1 MAFSE
6 PGQEMGTERQDTLE
20 PHVPLCQEIQLMDNV
35 LLCSAYLPP
44 ISFFTAIN
52 SGGDVLIE
60 QYDNYCKQTYR
71 NRCRIATAGGVQ
83 TLTIPVVKADSP
95 KQLMKDVRISDHG
108 EWRRQH
114 WNALESA
121 YMNSP
126 FFMYYQD
133 DFRPF
138 YDKKYE
144 FLVDFNTELTLLI
157 LKLAGINKEL
167 RLTESYTRHTD
178 GTTDFRQMV
187 EPGVQESA
195 APHPYW
201 QVFKQKYGFLPN
213 LSAVDLLFNMG
224 PEFPLYL

>member
-1 MAFSE
+1 
-6 PGQEMGTERQDTLE
+6 
-20 PHVPLCQEIQLMDNV
+20 MDNT

-44 ISFFTAIN
+44 VNFFTAIK

-71 NRCRIATAGGVQ
+71 NRCRIATAGGIQ
-83 TLTIPVVKADSP
+83 TLTIPVVKSDSP

-108 EWRRQH
+108 DWRRQH

-138 YDKKYE
+138 YERRIE
-144 FLVDFNTELTLLI
+144 FLIDFNTQLTELI
-157 LKLAGINKEL
+157 LKLAGMDKKIK
-167 RLTESYTRHTD
+167 LTESYSRPTQGIND
-178 GTTDFRQMV
+178 LRQLID
-187 EPGVQESA
+187 PRQTA
-195 APHPYW
+195 QNRPYW
-201 QVFKQKYGFLPN
+201 QVFKQKYGFQPN

>member
-1 MAFSE
+1 ME
-6 PGQEMGTERQDTLE
+6 TT
-20 PHVPLCQEIQLMDNV
+20 

-44 ISFFTAIN
+44 ISFFTAIKN
-52 SGGDVLIE
+52 GGDVLIE

-71 NRCRIATAGGVQ
+71 NRCVIATAGGKQ
-83 TLTIPVVKADSP
+83 TLTIPVVKPDGP

-108 EWRRQH
+108 DWRHQH

-138 YDKKYE
+138 YEKKYD
-144 FLVDFNTELTLLI
+144 FLLDFNTELTLRI
-157 LKLAGINKEL
+157 MELAGIKKDLRMTGSYGNKESGNQGFTDL
-167 RLTESYTRHTD
+167 RHLI
-178 GTTDFRQMV
+178 
-187 EPGVQESA
+187 EPGKGEPDNPKS
-195 APHPYW
+195 YW

>member
-1 MAFSE
+1 MH
-6 PGQEMGTERQDTLE
+6 T
-20 PHVPLCQEIQLMDNV
+20 I
-35 LLCSAYLPP
+35 LLNSAYLPP

-71 NRCRIATAGGVQ
+71 NRCRIATASGIQ
-83 TLTIPVVKADSP
+83 TLTIPVIKSDTP

-138 YDKKYE
+138 YEKKYE
-144 FLVDFNTELTLLI
+144 FLIDYNTELTLLI
-157 LKLAGINKEL
+157 LKLAGINKEI
-167 RLTESYTRHTD
+167 RLTESYSCKTDDILDLRHLI
-178 GTTDFRQMV
+178 
-187 EPGVQESA
+187 EPGKNE
-195 APHPYW
+195 PEKPKEYW
-201 QVFKQKYGFLPN
+201 QVFKQKYGFIEN
-213 LSAVDLLFNMG
+213 LSAIDLLFNMG
-224 PEFPLYL
+224 PEFPLYTTGKIPSI

>member
-1 MAFSE
+1 MME
-6 PGQEMGTERQDTLE
+6 T
-20 PHVPLCQEIQLMDNV
+20 V
-35 LLCSAYLPP
+35 LLSSAYLPP
-44 ISFFTAIN
+44 VSFFTAIN

-60 QYDNYCKQTYR
+60 RYDNYCKQTYR
-71 NRCRIATAGGVQ
+71 NRCRIATAAGVQ
-83 TLTIPVVKADSP
+83 SLTVPIVKGSSP

-138 YDKKYE
+138 YEKKYE

-157 LKLAGINKEL
+157 MKLAGISKTVN
-167 RLTESYTRHTD
+167 LTESYGKKGQNLLD
-178 GTTDFRQMV
+178 LRQMV
-187 EPGVQESA
+187 NPGTDEPQECR
-195 APHPYW
+195 PYW
-201 QVFKQKYGFLPN
+201 QVFKEKYGFLAN

>member
-1 MAFSE
+1 M
-6 PGQEMGTERQDTLE
+6 DT
-20 PHVPLCQEIQLMDNV
+20 V

-44 ISFFTAIN
+44 VSFFTAIN

-71 NRCRIATAGGVQ
+71 NRCRIATASGIQ
-83 TLTIPVVKADSP
+83 TLTIPVVKADTP

-138 YDKKYE
+138 YEKKYE
-144 FLVDFNTELTLLI
+144 FLIDFNTELTLRI
-157 LKLAGINKEL
+157 MELAGINKQL
-167 RLTESYTRHTD
+167 KLTESYQKDPNVLDLRD
-178 GTTDFRQMV
+178 MI
-187 EPGVQESA
+187 EPGIKE
-195 APHPYW
+195 PENPLPYW

>member
-1 MAFSE
+1 M
-6 PGQEMGTERQDTLE
+6 QTT
-20 PHVPLCQEIQLMDNV
+20 

-44 ISFFTAIN
+44 VSFFTAIN

-60 QYDNYCKQTYR
+60 QYDTYCKQTYR
-71 NRCRIATAGGVQ
+71 NRCRIATASGIQ
-83 TLTIPVVKADSP
+83 TLTIPVVKSTAP

-133 DFRPF
+133 EFRPF
-138 YDKKYE
+138 YEKKYE
-144 FLVDFNTELTLLI
+144 FLIDFNTELTLRI
-157 LKLAGINKEL
+157 MELAGIYRPIK
-167 RLTESYTRHTD
+167 LTESYTRKSD
-178 GTTDFRQMV
+178 DILDLRDLID
-187 EPGVQESA
+187 PGKNDPEKTKE
-195 APHPYW
+195 YW
-201 QVFKQKYGFLPN
+201 QVFKQKHGFIGN
-213 LSAVDLLFNMG
+213 LSAIDLLFNMG

>member
-1 MAFSE
+1 M
-6 PGQEMGTERQDTLE
+6 QTT
-20 PHVPLCQEIQLMDNV
+20 

-44 ISFFTAIN
+44 VSFFTAIN

-71 NRCRIATAGGVQ
+71 NRCRIATASGIQ
-83 TLTIPVVKADSP
+83 TLTIPVVKSTAP

-133 DFRPF
+133 EFRPF
-138 YDKKYE
+138 YEKKYE
-144 FLVDFNTELTLLI
+144 FLIDFNTELTLRI
-157 LKLAGINKEL
+157 MELAGIYRPIK
-167 RLTESYTRHTD
+167 LTESYTRKSD
-178 GTTDFRQMV
+178 DILDLRDLID
-187 EPGVQESA
+187 PGKNDPEKTKE
-195 APHPYW
+195 YW
-201 QVFKQKYGFLPN
+201 QVFKQKHGFIGN
-213 LSAVDLLFNMG
+213 LSAIDLLFNMG

>member
-1 MAFSE
+1 M
-6 PGQEMGTERQDTLE
+6 QT
-20 PHVPLCQEIQLMDNV
+20 V
-35 LLCSAYLPP
+35 LLSSAYLPP

-71 NRCRIATAGGVQ
+71 NRCVIAAAGGRQ
-83 TLTIPVVKADSP
+83 TLTIPVVKTDSP

-108 EWRRQH
+108 DWRRQH

-138 YDKKYE
+138 YEKKIE
-144 FLVDFNTELTLLI
+144 FLIDFNTELTSLI
-157 LKLAGINKEL
+157 LKLAGIEKCL
-167 RLTESYTRHTD
+167 RLTESYSKPKD
-178 GTTDFRQMV
+178 GIKDLRGMV
-187 EPGVQESA
+187 EPGTMEPA
-195 APHPYW
+195 EPRPYW
-201 QVFKQKYGFLPN
+201 QVFRQRYGFIGN

-224 PEFPLYL
+224 PEFPLFL

>member
-1 MAFSE
+1 M
-6 PGQEMGTERQDTLE
+6 PNTL
-20 PHVPLCQEIQLMDNV
+20 LS
-35 LLCSAYLPP
+35 SAYLPP

-71 NRCRIATAGGVQ
+71 NRCRIATASGVQ
-83 TLTIPVVKADSP
+83 TLTVPVVKSSTP

-138 YDKKYE
+138 YEKKFE
-144 FLVDFNTELTLLI
+144 FLIDYNTELTLLI
-157 LKLAGINKEL
+157 MKLAGISKDI
-167 RLTESYTRHTD
+167 RLTESYGKKD
-178 GTTDFRQMV
+178 ENILDLRQLA
-187 EPGVQESA
+187 EPGNDEPAQYRS
-195 APHPYW
+195 YW
-201 QVFKQKYGFLPN
+201 QVFKEKYGFKAN

>member
-1 MAFSE
+1 ME
-6 PGQEMGTERQDTLE
+6 T
-20 PHVPLCQEIQLMDNV
+20 V
-35 LLCSAYLPP
+35 LLSSAYLPP
-44 ISFFTAIN
+44 VSFFTAMN
-52 SGGDVLIE
+52 SGGDVLFE

-83 TLTIPVVKADSP
+83 TLTIPVVKSDTP

-108 EWRRQH
+108 DWRRQH

-138 YDKKYE
+138 YEKRYE
-144 FLVDFNTELTLLI
+144 FLMDFNMELTEVI
-157 LKLAGINKEL
+157 LNLAGIKKDIARTDAYMRDAASIKDL
-167 RLTESYTRHTD
+167 RNLID
-178 GTTDFRQMV
+178 
-187 EPGVQESA
+187 PGLQQSGA
-195 APHPYW
+195 NRPYW
-201 QVFKQKYGFLPN
+201 QVFATKYGFTGG

>member
-1 MAFSE
+1 
-6 PGQEMGTERQDTLE
+6 
-20 PHVPLCQEIQLMDNV
+20 MDNT

-44 ISFFTAIN
+44 VNFFTAIK

-71 NRCRIATAGGVQ
+71 NRCRIATAGGIQ
-83 TLTIPVVKADSP
+83 TLTIPVVKSDSP

-108 EWRRQH
+108 DWRRQH

-138 YDKKYE
+138 YERRIE
-144 FLVDFNTELTLLI
+144 FLIDFNTQLTELI
-157 LKLAGINKEL
+157 LKLAGMDKKIK
-167 RLTESYTRHTD
+167 LTESYSRPSTGIND
-178 GTTDFRQMV
+178 LRQLID
-187 EPGVQESA
+187 PQQTA
-195 APHPYW
+195 QNRPYW
-201 QVFKQKYGFLPN
+201 QVFKQKYGFQSN

>member
-1 MAFSE
+1 MN
-6 PGQEMGTERQDTLE
+6 T
-20 PHVPLCQEIQLMDNV
+20 V
-35 LLCSAYLPP
+35 LLSSAYLPP
-44 ISFFTAIN
+44 VSFFTAIN

-71 NRCRIATAGGVQ
+71 NRCRIATAAGVQ
-83 TLTIPVVKADSP
+83 ALTVPIVKGTSP

-138 YDKKYE
+138 YEKKYE

-157 LKLAGINKEL
+157 MKLAGIDKTVKLTGSYGKKEQNILDL
-167 RLTESYTRHTD
+167 RQLVNPGMDEPESSR
-178 GTTDFRQMV
+178 
-187 EPGVQESA
+187 
-195 APHPYW
+195 PYW
-201 QVFKQKYGFLPN
+201 QVFKEKYGFLAN

>member
-1 MAFSE
+1 ME
-6 PGQEMGTERQDTLE
+6 TT
-20 PHVPLCQEIQLMDNV
+20 

-44 ISFFTAIN
+44 VSFFTAIN
-52 SGGDVLIE
+52 KGGDVIIE

-71 NRCRIATAGGVQ
+71 NRCVIATAGGRQV
-83 TLTIPVVKADSP
+83 LTIPVIKSEKP

-108 EWRRQH
+108 NWHHQH

-138 YDKKYE
+138 YEKRYE

-157 LKLAGINKEL
+157 MKLAGIDKPI
-167 RLTESYTRHTD
+167 RLTESYGKKAENILDLRNLS
-178 GTTDFRQMV
+178 
-187 EPGVQESA
+187 EPGTDEPGQFT
-195 APHPYW
+195 PYW
-201 QVFKQKYGFLPN
+201 QVFREKYGFQAN

-224 PEFPLYL
+224 PEFPIYL

>member
-1 MAFSE
+1 MES
-6 PGQEMGTERQDTLE
+6 
-20 PHVPLCQEIQLMDNV
+20 I
-35 LLCSAYLPP
+35 LLSSAYLPP
-44 ISFFTAIN
+44 VSFFTAIN

-71 NRCRIATAGGVQ
+71 NRCRIATAAGVQ
-83 TLTIPVVKADSP
+83 ALTVPIVKGTSP

-108 EWRRQH
+108 EWRHQH

-138 YDKKYE
+138 YEKKYE

-157 LKLAGINKEL
+157 MKLAGIDKTVKLTGSYGKKEQNIL
-167 RLTESYTRHTD
+167 DL
-178 GTTDFRQMV
+178 RQMV
-187 EPGVQESA
+187 NPGTDEPESSR
-195 APHPYW
+195 PYW
-201 QVFKQKYGFLPN
+201 QVFKEKYGFLAN

>member
-1 MAFSE
+1 M
-6 PGQEMGTERQDTLE
+6 DT
-20 PHVPLCQEIQLMDNV
+20 I

-44 ISFFTAIN
+44 IEFFTAIN
-52 SGGDVLIE
+52 NGGDVLIE

-71 NRCRIATAGGVQ
+71 NRCRIATASGVQ
-83 TLTIPVVKADSP
+83 ALTIPIVKSNSP

-108 EWRRQH
+108 EWRHQH

-138 YDKKYE
+138 YEKKYE
-144 FLVDFNTELTLLI
+144 FLIDFNTELTLLI
-157 LKLAGINKEL
+157 MKLAGINKNV
-167 RLTESYTRHTD
+167 RLTESYSRQQEGITD
-178 GTTDFRQMV
+178 MRNMIKPDLR
-187 EPGVQESA
+187 EPAE
-195 APHPYW
+195 PHPYW
-201 QVFKQKYGFLPN
+201 QVFKQKHGSLPN

-224 PEFPLYL
+224 PEFPLYLYR

>member
-1 MAFSE
+1 MES
-6 PGQEMGTERQDTLE
+6 
-20 PHVPLCQEIQLMDNV
+20 V
-35 LLCSAYLPP
+35 LLSSAYLPP
-44 ISFFTAIN
+44 VSFFTAIN

-71 NRCRIATAGGVQ
+71 NRCRIATAAGVQ
-83 TLTIPVVKADSP
+83 ALTVPIVKSSSP

-108 EWRRQH
+108 EWRHQH

-138 YDKKYE
+138 YEKKYE
-144 FLVDFNTELTLLI
+144 FLIDYNTELTLLI
-157 LKLAGINKEL
+157 MKLAGIDKPL
-167 RLTESYTRHTD
+167 RLTESYGKKD
-178 GTTDFRQMV
+178 ENVLDLRQLA
-187 EPGVQESA
+187 EPGINE
-195 APHPYW
+195 PEECRPYW
-201 QVFKQKYGFLPN
+201 QVFKERYGFKAN

>member
-1 MAFSE
+1 
-6 PGQEMGTERQDTLE
+6 
-20 PHVPLCQEIQLMDNV
+20 MDNT

-44 ISFFTAIN
+44 VNFFTAIK

-71 NRCRIATAGGVQ
+71 NRCRIATAGGIQ
-83 TLTIPVVKADSP
+83 TLTIPVVKSDSP

-108 EWRRQH
+108 DWRRQH

-138 YDKKYE
+138 YERRIE
-144 FLVDFNTELTLLI
+144 FLIDFNTQLTELI
-157 LKLAGINKEL
+157 LKLAGMDKRIK
-167 RLTESYTRHTD
+167 LTESYSRPSTGIND
-178 GTTDFRQMV
+178 LRQLID
-187 EPGVQESA
+187 PQQTA
-195 APHPYW
+195 QNRPYW
-201 QVFKQKYGFLPN
+201 QVFKQKYGFQPN

>member
-1 MAFSE
+1 M
-6 PGQEMGTERQDTLE
+6 QTT
-20 PHVPLCQEIQLMDNV
+20 

-71 NRCRIATAGGVQ
+71 NRCRIATASGIQ
-83 TLTIPVVKADSP
+83 SLTIPVVKSTTP

-133 DFRPF
+133 DFHPF
-138 YDKKYE
+138 YEKKYE
-144 FLVDFNTELTLLI
+144 FLLDFNTELTLRI
-157 LKLAGINKEL
+157 MELAGIYRPIK
-167 RLTESYTRHTD
+167 LTESYTRKSD
-178 GTTDFRQMV
+178 DILDLRDLID
-187 EPGVQESA
+187 PGKNDPEKTKE
-195 APHPYW
+195 YW
-201 QVFKQKYGFLPN
+201 QVFKQKHGFIGN
-213 LSAVDLLFNMG
+213 MSAIDLLFNMG

>member
-1 MAFSE
+1 
-6 PGQEMGTERQDTLE
+6 
-20 PHVPLCQEIQLMDNV
+20 MDNT

-44 ISFFTAIN
+44 VNFFTAIK

-71 NRCRIATAGGVQ
+71 NRCRIATAGGIQ
-83 TLTIPVVKADSP
+83 TLTIPVVKSDSP
-95 KQLMKDVRISDHG
+95 KQLMKDVRISDNG
-108 EWRRQH
+108 DWRRQH

-138 YDKKYE
+138 YERRIE
-144 FLVDFNTELTLLI
+144 FLIDFNTQLTELI
-157 LKLAGINKEL
+157 LKLAGMDKKIK
-167 RLTESYTRHTD
+167 LTESYSRLSTGIND
-178 GTTDFRQMV
+178 LRQLID
-187 EPGVQESA
+187 PQQTSQNR
-195 APHPYW
+195 PYW
-201 QVFKQKYGFLPN
+201 QVFKQKYGFQPN

>member
-1 MAFSE
+1 M
-6 PGQEMGTERQDTLE
+6 QDT
-20 PHVPLCQEIQLMDNV
+20 

-44 ISFFTAIN
+44 ISFFTAIKN
-52 SGGDVLIE
+52 GGDVVIE
-60 QYDNYCKQTYR
+60 QFDNYCKQTYR
-71 NRCRIATAGGVQ
+71 NRCVIATASGKQ
-83 TLTIPVVKADSP
+83 SLTIPIVKSDSP

-133 DFRPF
+133 DFKPF
-138 YDKKYE
+138 YEKKIE
-144 FLVDFNTELTLLI
+144 FLIDFNTELTALI
-157 LKLAGINKEL
+157 LKLAGIEKEII
-167 RLTESYTRHTD
+167 LTGSYGKNEENILD
-178 GTTDFRQMV
+178 LRQMI
-187 EPGVQESA
+187 EPGTKEPA
-195 APHPYW
+195 EPHPYW
-201 QVFKQKYGFLPN
+201 QVFRQKYGFIGN

>member
-1 MAFSE
+1 
-6 PGQEMGTERQDTLE
+6 
-20 PHVPLCQEIQLMDNV
+20 MDNT

-44 ISFFTAIN
+44 VNFFTAIK

-71 NRCRIATAGGVQ
+71 NRCCIATAGGIQ
-83 TLTIPVVKADSP
+83 TLTIPVVKSDSP

-108 EWRRQH
+108 DWRRQH

-138 YDKKYE
+138 YERRIE
-144 FLVDFNTELTLLI
+144 FLIDFNTQLTELI
-157 LKLAGINKEL
+157 LKLAGMDKKIK
-167 RLTESYTRHTD
+167 LTESYSRPTQGIND
-178 GTTDFRQMV
+178 LRQLID
-187 EPGVQESA
+187 PQQTSQNR
-195 APHPYW
+195 PYW
-201 QVFKQKYGFLPN
+201 QVFKQKYGFQPN

>member
-1 MAFSE
+1 M
-6 PGQEMGTERQDTLE
+6 QTT
-20 PHVPLCQEIQLMDNV
+20 

-44 ISFFTAIN
+44 VSFFTAIN
-52 SGGDVLIE
+52 NGGDVLIE

-71 NRCRIATAGGVQ
+71 NRCRIATASGIQ
-83 TLTIPVVKADSP
+83 TLTIPVVKSTAP

-133 DFRPF
+133 EFRPF
-138 YDKKYE
+138 YEKKYK
-144 FLVDFNTELTLLI
+144 FLIDFNTELTLRI
-157 LKLAGINKEL
+157 MELAGIYKPIK
-167 RLTESYTRHTD
+167 LTESYTRKSD
-178 GTTDFRQMV
+178 DILDLRDLID
-187 EPGVQESA
+187 PGKNDPEKTKE
-195 APHPYW
+195 YW
-201 QVFKQKYGFLPN
+201 QVFKQKHGFIGN
-213 LSAVDLLFNMG
+213 LSAIDLLFNMG

>member
-1 MAFSE
+1 
-6 PGQEMGTERQDTLE
+6 
-20 PHVPLCQEIQLMDNV
+20 MDNT

-44 ISFFTAIN
+44 VNFFTAIK

-83 TLTIPVVKADSP
+83 TLTIPVVKSDSP

-108 EWRRQH
+108 DWRRQH

-138 YDKKYE
+138 YERRIE
-144 FLVDFNTELTLLI
+144 FLIDFNTELTELI
-157 LKLAGINKEL
+157 LKLTGMDKKIK
-167 RLTESYTRHTD
+167 LTESYSRPSMGIND
-178 GTTDFRQMV
+178 LRQLID
-187 EPGVQESA
+187 PQQTA
-195 APHPYW
+195 QNRPYW
-201 QVFKQKYGFLPN
+201 QVFKQKYGFQPN

>member
-1 MAFSE
+1 MN
-6 PGQEMGTERQDTLE
+6 T
-20 PHVPLCQEIQLMDNV
+20 V
-35 LLCSAYLPP
+35 LLSSAYLPP
-44 ISFFTAIN
+44 VSFFTAIN

-71 NRCRIATAGGVQ
+71 NRCRIATAAGIQ
-83 TLTIPVVKADSP
+83 SLTVPIVKASSP

-138 YDKKYE
+138 YEKKYE
-144 FLVDFNTELTLLI
+144 FLIDFNTELTLLI
-157 LKLAGINKEL
+157 LKLAGMDKAVN
-167 RLTESYTRHTD
+167 LTESYGKKEQNILD
-178 GTTDFRQMV
+178 LRQLV
-187 EPGVQESA
+187 NPGDHEPQA
-195 APHPYW
+195 CRPYW
-201 QVFKQKYGFLPN
+201 QVFRQKYGFLAN

>member
-1 MAFSE
+1 
-6 PGQEMGTERQDTLE
+6 
-20 PHVPLCQEIQLMDNV
+20 MDNT

-44 ISFFTAIN
+44 LNFFTAIKI
-52 SGGDVLIE
+52 GGDVLIE

-71 NRCRIATAGGVQ
+71 NRCRIATAGGIQ
-83 TLTIPVVKADSP
+83 TLTIPVVKSDSP

-108 EWRRQH
+108 DWRRQH

-138 YDKKYE
+138 YERRIE
-144 FLVDFNTELTLLI
+144 FLIDFNTQLTELI
-157 LKLAGINKEL
+157 LKLAGMDKKIK
-167 RLTESYTRHTD
+167 LTESYSRPTQGIND
-178 GTTDFRQMV
+178 LRQLID
-187 EPGVQESA
+187 PQQTSQNR
-195 APHPYW
+195 PYW
-201 QVFKQKYGFLPN
+201 QVFKQKYGFQPN

>member
-1 MAFSE
+1 
-6 PGQEMGTERQDTLE
+6 
-20 PHVPLCQEIQLMDNV
+20 MDNT

-44 ISFFTAIN
+44 VNFFTAIK

-71 NRCRIATAGGVQ
+71 NRCRIATAGGIQ
-83 TLTIPVVKADSP
+83 TLTIPVVKSDNP

-108 EWRRQH
+108 DWRRQH

-138 YDKKYE
+138 YERRIE
-144 FLVDFNTELTLLI
+144 FLIDFNTQLTELI
-157 LKLAGINKEL
+157 LKLAGMDKKIK
-167 RLTESYTRHTD
+167 LTESYSRPTQGIND
-178 GTTDFRQMV
+178 LRQLID
-187 EPGVQESA
+187 PQQTSQNR
-195 APHPYW
+195 PYW
-201 QVFKQKYGFLPN
+201 QVFKQKYGFQPN

>member
-1 MAFSE
+1 
-6 PGQEMGTERQDTLE
+6 
-20 PHVPLCQEIQLMDNV
+20 MDNV

-83 TLTIPVVKADSP
+83 TLTIPVVKSDSP

>member
-1 MAFSE
+1 MES
-6 PGQEMGTERQDTLE
+6 
-20 PHVPLCQEIQLMDNV
+20 V
-35 LLCSAYLPP
+35 LLSSAYLPP
-44 ISFFTAIN
+44 VSFFTAIN

-71 NRCRIATAGGVQ
+71 NRCRIATAAGVQ
-83 TLTIPVVKADSP
+83 ALTVPIVKGTSP

-108 EWRRQH
+108 EWRHQH

-138 YDKKYE
+138 YEKKYE

-157 LKLAGINKEL
+157 MKLAGIDKTVKLTGSYGKKEQNILDL
-167 RLTESYTRHTD
+167 RQLVNPGTDDPESSR
-178 GTTDFRQMV
+178 
-187 EPGVQESA
+187 
-195 APHPYW
+195 PYW
-201 QVFKQKYGFLPN
+201 QVFKEKYGFLAN

-224 PEFPLYL
+224 LEFPLYL

>member
-1 MAFSE
+1 MES
-6 PGQEMGTERQDTLE
+6 
-20 PHVPLCQEIQLMDNV
+20 V
-35 LLCSAYLPP
+35 LLSSAYLPP
-44 ISFFTAIN
+44 VSFFTAIN
-52 SGGDVLIE
+52 CGGDVLIE

-71 NRCRIATAGGVQ
+71 NRCRIATANGIQ
-83 TLTIPVVKADSP
+83 ALTIPIVKADTP

-126 FFMYYQD
+126 FFIYYQD

-138 YDKKYE
+138 YEKKYE
-144 FLVDFNTELTLLI
+144 FLIDFNTELTLRI
-157 LKLAGINKEL
+157 MELAGIDKPVKP
-167 RLTESYTRHTD
+167 TESYIRNTD
-178 GTTDFRQMV
+178 NILDLRNLI
-187 EPGVQESA
+187 EPAKTEPQNPIE
-195 APHPYW
+195 YW
-201 QVFKQKYGFLPN
+201 QVFKQKYGFIGN

>member
-1 MAFSE
+1 
-6 PGQEMGTERQDTLE
+6 
-20 PHVPLCQEIQLMDNV
+20 MDSI

-44 ISFFTAIN
+44 VSFFTAIN

-71 NRCRIATAGGVQ
+71 NRCVIATAGGCQ
-83 TLTIPVVKADSP
+83 TLTIPVVKSDSP

-108 EWRRQH
+108 DWRRQH

-138 YDKKYE
+138 YEKKIE
-144 FLVDFNTELTLLI
+144 FLIDFNMGLTRLI
-157 LKLAGINKEL
+157 LKLAGIEKKV
-167 RLTESYTRHTD
+167 RLTEFYSVQQDGITD
-178 GTTDFRQMV
+178 LRDMI
-187 EPGVQESA
+187 EPGVREPVE
-195 APHPYW
+195 PHPYW
-201 QVFKQKYGFLPN
+201 QVFKQKYGFQAN

>member
-1 MAFSE
+1 MES
-6 PGQEMGTERQDTLE
+6 
-20 PHVPLCQEIQLMDNV
+20 I
-35 LLCSAYLPP
+35 LLSSAYLPP
-44 ISFFTAIN
+44 VSFFTAIN

-71 NRCRIATAGGVQ
+71 NRCRIATASGVQ
-83 TLTIPVVKADSP
+83 SLTVPIVKSSSP

-108 EWRRQH
+108 EWRHQH

-138 YDKKYE
+138 YEKKYE
-144 FLVDFNTELTLLI
+144 FLIDFNTELTLLI
-157 LKLAGINKEL
+157 MNLAGMNKNI
-167 RLTESYTRHTD
+167 RLTESYGKKD
-178 GTTDFRQMV
+178 QNILDLRQMV
-187 EPGVQESA
+187 NPGTDEP
-195 APHPYW
+195 HDCRPYW
-201 QVFKQKYGFLPN
+201 QVFKEKYGFLAN

-224 PEFPLYL
+224 SEFPLYL

>member
-1 MAFSE
+1 ME
-6 PGQEMGTERQDTLE
+6 TT
-20 PHVPLCQEIQLMDNV
+20 

-44 ISFFTAIN
+44 VSFFTAIN

-71 NRCRIATAGGVQ
+71 NRCRIATSAGIQ
-83 TLTIPVVKADSP
+83 TLTIPVVKSTAP

-108 EWRRQH
+108 EWRHQH

-138 YDKKYE
+138 YEKKYE
-144 FLVDFNTELTLLI
+144 FLIDFNTELTLRI
-157 LKLAGINKEL
+157 MELAGIRKEL
-167 RLTESYTRHTD
+167 KLTESYTRKTD
-178 GTTDFRQMV
+178 GIIDLRPLV
-187 EPGVQESA
+187 EPGVQEPA
-195 APHPYW
+195 TPRTYR
-201 QVFKQKYGFLPN
+201 QVFKQKHGFQPN

-224 PEFPLYL
+224 PEFPLYALGTVPSVDMI

>member
-1 MAFSE
+1 
-6 PGQEMGTERQDTLE
+6 
-20 PHVPLCQEIQLMDNV
+20 MDNT

-44 ISFFTAIN
+44 VNFFTAIK

-71 NRCRIATAGGVQ
+71 NRCRIATAAGVQ
-83 TLTIPVVKADSP
+83 VLTVPIVKSSSP

-138 YDKKYE
+138 YENKYE
-144 FLVDFNTELTLLI
+144 FLIDFNTELTLLI
-157 LKLAGINKEL
+157 MKLAGIERPIK
-167 RLTESYTRHTD
+167 LTESYGKNGENLTD
-178 GTTDFRQMV
+178 LRRMADPRTD
-187 EPGVQESA
+187 EPLECR
-195 APHPYW
+195 PYW
-201 QVFKQKYGFLPN
+201 QVFKEKYGFLAN

>member
-1 MAFSE
+1 ME
-6 PGQEMGTERQDTLE
+6 TT
-20 PHVPLCQEIQLMDNV
+20 

-44 ISFFTAIN
+44 VSFFTAIN

-71 NRCRIATAGGVQ
+71 NRCRIATSAGIQ
-83 TLTIPVVKADSP
+83 TLTIPVVKSTAP

-108 EWRRQH
+108 EWRHQH

-138 YDKKYE
+138 YEKKYE
-144 FLVDFNTELTLLI
+144 FLIDFNTELTLRI
-157 LKLAGINKEL
+157 MELAGIRKEL
-167 RLTESYTRHTD
+167 KLTESYTRKTD
-178 GTTDFRQMV
+178 GIIDLRPLV
-187 EPGVQESA
+187 EPGVQEPA
-195 APHPYW
+195 TPRTYW
-201 QVFKQKYGFLPN
+201 QVFKQKHGFQPN

-224 PEFPLYL
+224 PEFPLYALGTVPSVDMI